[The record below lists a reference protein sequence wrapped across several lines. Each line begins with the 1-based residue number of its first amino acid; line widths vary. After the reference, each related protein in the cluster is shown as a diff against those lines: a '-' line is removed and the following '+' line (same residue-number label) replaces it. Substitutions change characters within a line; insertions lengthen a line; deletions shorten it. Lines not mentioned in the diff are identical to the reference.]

1 MLDGSDFYW
10 VPCRFD
16 IESPCTNCQENHE
29 IMTDQDK
36 FAEII
41 GANLGELMDA
51 FLKVISVLRNQP
63 SFDNELF
70 ESDIRNLLTREDLSE
85 YSKLA
90 LSTLIGES
98 DSNIEID
105 LNNPNEFTLEN
116 VRQLIRAGDDNR
128 NSQIRVRNDGIAYL
142 SYVVGNQQLEGIQFR
157 LETFQAGNEYVGI
170 QASEDEHWIE
180 KVFHT
185 LEQNWSSKTSGYVD
199 FY

>member
-1 MLDGSDFYW
+1 
-10 VPCRFD
+10 
-16 IESPCTNCQENHE
+16 
-29 IMTDQDK
+29 MTDQDK

-41 GANLGELMDA
+41 GVNLGELMDA

-70 ESDIRNLLTREDLSE
+70 ESDIRDLLTREDLSG
-85 YSKLA
+85 YSRLA

-116 VRQLIRAGDDNR
+116 VRQLIKDGDDTR

-142 SYVVGNQQLEGIQFR
+142 SYVVGNQQLEGLQFR
-157 LETFQAGNEYVGI
+157 LETFQAGNGYVGI
-170 QASEDEHWIE
+170 QASEDEQWIE
-180 KVFHT
+180 QVFRT
-185 LEQNWSSKTSGYVD
+185 LERNWSSKRSGYVD
-199 FY
+199 DFT